1 MRAVASLAPLSI
13 VFLSLAPSPG
23 AGAVPFSHF
32 EALPATQ
39 LGAVQVKLTP
49 LGRRA
54 HPIPSLVLMS
64 PSGVP
69 DLAAFAAGYR
79 PGFVYGPS
87 DSALITCRIS
97 VPELRAFLE
106 AAARLPEVIDGDVDS
121 LGVYSFALL
130 DTAGGAPQVLES
142 ILDDHGALELLRHS
156 AEALRTN
163 PRAASILASMACG
176 LTVFDGSEG
185 EITRSA
191 GIGFGGFSYDPATR
205 RTRCRVRVV
214 NSSPR
219 GIRGPLVLVV
229 LADPPSVRLVE
240 PDGYTCDV
248 FRPGCPYVVL
258 PVDSLLSSGAAV
270 ERPLVFDNPRQS
282 SFSLAA
288 RLFSG
293 IRQR

>member
-32 EALPATQ
+32 QALPDTQ
-39 LGAVQVKLTP
+39 LAAVQVKLTP

-106 AAARLPEVIDGDVDS
+106 AAARLPEVIDGDHSRLQSSAPPSTILDATGHGTSKKCSTLRRGMGVARVSEDVSATATRGDAAPPRIVTPPGQAHVDGPPDDP
-121 LGVYSFALL
+121 LAEDQALL
-130 DTAGGAPQVLES
+130 HANRANVLAQQPALIIPGHGAPF
-142 ILDDHGALELLRHS
+142 A
-156 AEALRTN
+156 
-163 PRAASILASMACG
+163 
-176 LTVFDGSEG
+176 
-185 EITRSA
+185 
-191 GIGFGGFSYDPATR
+191 
-205 RTRCRVRVV
+205 
-214 NSSPR
+214 
-219 GIRGPLVLVV
+219 
-229 LADPPSVRLVE
+229 PS
-240 PDGYTCDV
+240 DT
-248 FRPGCPYVVL
+248 
-258 PVDSLLSSGAAV
+258 
-270 ERPLVFDNPRQS
+270 
-282 SFSLAA
+282 
-288 RLFSG
+288 
-293 IRQR
+293 